1 MGDKPTTIWL
11 ERKSVG
17 LWFKVSF
24 GEDGVLLA
32 IWLDNGN
39 TASPIRHM
47 HTAIW
52 VGLHAFWAIQIS
64 ANES

>member
-1 MGDKPTTIWL
+1 MANKPTTIWL
-11 ERKSVG
+11 KRKPVG
-17 LWFKVSF
+17 FWFKFSF
-24 GEDGVLLA
+24 GKDSILPP
-32 IWLDNGN
+32 IWLNNGH